1 MEKDNIKA
9 PGGVARGLS
18 LWLDGND
25 ASTMFQDV
33 CSTSVTAVSADGHL
47 VRCWKDKSGLGN
59 HMEAPADG
67 NRATYNTDQANARAL
82 LTFAGAEYYTGTLPQ
97 FSGNQAYTIFVVK
110 QASAAGAEE
119 WDFGVGTAANDQYLQ
134 VKQHTDGNVRLDHW
148 NNAIDYA
155 SSVVG
160 KTAVYTF
167 DYDGDDDTT
176 NDRRMWANG
185 SPKQVASGTSA
196 TNVLNLP
203 ATPTTS
209 VGGRS
214 TGANLTN
221 AEIAEIVVYDRQ
233 LEDHEREDVEAY
245 LAQKWFDEPYYRSC
259 PVMSSIDLAFLN
271 SSSTFS

>member
-1 MEKDNIKA
+1 M
-9 PGGVARGLS
+9 
-18 LWLDGND
+18 
-25 ASTMFQDV
+25 
-33 CSTSVTAVSADGHL
+33 
-47 VRCWKDKSGLGN
+47 
-59 HMEAPADG
+59 
-67 NRATYNTDQANARAL
+67 
-82 LTFAGAEYYTGTLPQ
+82 
-97 FSGNQAYTIFVVK
+97 
-110 QASAAGAEE
+110 
-119 WDFGVGTAANDQYLQ
+119 
-134 VKQHTDGNVRLDHW
+134 
-148 NNAIDYA
+148 
-155 SSVVG
+155 
-160 KTAVYTF
+160 
-167 DYDGDDDTT
+167 
-176 NDRRMWANG
+176 
-185 SPKQVASGTSA
+185 ASGTSA